1 MSLLCLPFELL
12 FQMASYYRVTVSN
25 GELPIELLY
34 QMASDLS
41 SYCIKWRVTYQV
53 TISNGE
59 LPIELMYQMASYLS
73 SYCVKWL
80 NVGKVI

>member
-1 MSLLCLPFELL
+1 
-12 FQMASYYRVTVSN
+12 MASYYRVTVSN

-59 LPIELMYQMASYLS
+59 LPIELLYQMASYLS

>member
-1 MSLLCLPFELL
+1 
-12 FQMASYYRVTVSN
+12 MASYYRVTVSN

-59 LPIELMYQMASYLS
+59 LPIELLCQMAKCWKSDLS
-73 SYCVKWL
+73 
-80 NVGKVI
+80 IITHT